1 MFGNALYIR
10 KRKNNMWILTQDK
23 ESVINL
29 DRCEY
34 IILDDECYNEHY
46 IGTLFKAFTP
56 DRNYLAFGSYNEKR
70 AAEVFEELVVSL
82 RNGDNLFRMPEK

>member
-1 MFGNALYIR
+1 
-10 KRKNNMWILTQDK
+10 MWILTQDK

-34 IILDDECYNEHY
+34 IILDDECYNEYY

-56 DRNYLAFGSYNEKR
+56 GWKR
-70 AAEVFEELVVSL
+70 KWSSKL
-82 RNGDNLFRMPEK
+82 RILWSNK